1 MKAIIEALQELL
13 EDHRSHHPDCHLV
26 EAADKAL
33 AEYKPLRI
41 VVQVEGGC
49 VTGVW
54 ANHEGECYV
63 MDHDNASVDEEV
75 EKEHAPV
82 IEEIKTMKEVW
93 P

>member
-1 MKAIIEALQELL
+1 MEKIIEALKALL
-13 EDHRSHHPDCHLV
+13 EDHRSHCPDCHLV
-26 EAADKAL
+26 TAADKAL

-54 ANHEGECYV
+54 SNHDGECYV
-63 MDHDNASVDEEV
+63 MDLDNAKVDEEV
-75 EKEHAPV
+75 EAQHAPV
-82 IEEIKTMKEVW
+82 IEEIKTMKEIW